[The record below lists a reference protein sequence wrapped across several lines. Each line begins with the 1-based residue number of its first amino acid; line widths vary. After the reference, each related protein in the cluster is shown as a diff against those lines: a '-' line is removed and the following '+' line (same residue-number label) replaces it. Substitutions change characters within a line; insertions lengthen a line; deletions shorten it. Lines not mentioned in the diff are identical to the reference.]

1 MRQVSAFDAANT
13 DTDVDATATWRALQD
28 HVLRA
33 SELLVGERT
42 AHPQE
47 AAQILTVVEDLLAG
61 VARRASLDGEQ
72 ARRML
77 ALRDELGGHL
87 LAAAALE
94 VIELGDLAV
103 GVLRRATLALDVGL
117 DELATDEQISM
128 TVGSANS

>member
-1 MRQVSAFDAANT
+1 MTQVGAFEAASS
-13 DTDVDATATWRALQD
+13 DTDVDPAATWRALQD

-33 SELLVGERT
+33 GELLVRERT
-42 AHPQE
+42 DHPQE

-61 VARRASLDGEQ
+61 LARRTSLDGEQ

-94 VIELGDLAV
+94 VIELSDLAV

-128 TVGSANS
+128 TVGSANI